1 MISRCQQRR
10 QRTSTP
16 CIHLWGTEEVGGG
29 FRCPKVSR
37 RAPRA
42 HGEQTVPATYT
53 RAHRGPRAGTGD
65 PGSAVS
71 GPAGSPLDAIGSAG
85 AHAGPHAHGAASC
98 SQDVPPSLVSPAC
111 AGQPLA
117 PALKFTAAQTEKDGV
132 GQSVRVP
139 GGSPSRVIFMDGRE
153 VVSTCSRRLRGGHRA
168 WWAARGTLLCC
179 RSLPSVGVSVTI
191 REVRTE
197 RRDGWVPRGTRFF
210 P

>member
-1 MISRCQQRR
+1 MPQGEQKGT
-10 QRTSTP
+10 TSTRGADRARDVHACTQRP
-16 CIHLWGTEEVGGG
+16 TGGDG
-29 FRCPKVSR
+29 GPRFCSEWARWLPARRHRICRSSR
-37 RAPRA
+37 RASCARCSL
-42 HGEQTVPATYT
+42 VF
-53 RAHRGPRAGTGD
+53 
-65 PGSAVS
+65 PGR
-71 GPAGSPLDAIGSAG
+71 
-85 AHAGPHAHGAASC
+85 
-98 SQDVPPSLVSPAC
+98 PPSLVSPAC

-197 RRDGWVPRGTRFF
+197 RRGGWVPRGTRFF